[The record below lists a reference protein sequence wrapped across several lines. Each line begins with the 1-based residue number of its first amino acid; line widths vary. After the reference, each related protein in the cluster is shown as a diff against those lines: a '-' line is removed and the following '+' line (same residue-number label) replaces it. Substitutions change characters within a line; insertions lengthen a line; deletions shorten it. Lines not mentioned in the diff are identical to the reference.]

1 MAGTRERVLVIDVGG
16 EQHLLGIT
24 SQNINHLAKLE
35 IPLVTEKVTSGENF
49 KEKLAMFMAG
59 KAQVDPSP
67 KKKTQQQ
74 GDRDE

>member
-1 MAGTRERVLVIDVGG
+1 MAGTRERVLVIDVAG

-35 IPLVTEKVTSGENF
+35 NPLVTEKTSGGENF

-59 KAQVDPSP
+59 KTQAEPSD
-67 KKKTQQQ
+67 KAKTNRQ